1 VQTWIWC
8 KPGALTLRVALASE
22 SSPGIN
28 TNSLSPSSI
37 LQTRQVMTI
46 TTRARALRSQLTSG
60 YEPYGDGKE
69 DLEDDATVDADV
81 ATARIAQRIRGS
93 FVDT

>member
-1 VQTWIWC
+1 
-8 KPGALTLRVALASE
+8 
-22 SSPGIN
+22 
-28 TNSLSPSSI
+28 
-37 LQTRQVMTI
+37 MTI